1 MRKRISWGRA
11 GLSGLACL
19 TLALSGCTFWPKEES
34 VLKPPLV
41 VPQKEM
47 YNLHEVKRG
56 TVTRQV
62 KGTGVFQSSDVVS
75 QHFYSAGKVTAVPAK
90 PGDRVRQGDPLIE
103 LEIGFGDIAVKERV
117 RDLAKARRNL
127 NLAKESRDEEL
138 IPIRILEV
146 DIAERLLNDAQ
157 SQLDGKT
164 MRAEIDGIIVAMEE
178 VKIGDTVEPAKPYIT
193 IADPQRIEL
202 TYTSS
207 GSEQVQE
214 VRAGMRADIVY
225 RDRQLQGTVVQSPA
239 NAPPAGQKPQ
249 NDGYANTIYLRL
261 DDAGIRPELN
271 DSAEIQIVLQK
282 KENVIVIPRFALTSV
297 LGRTYVKVLEG
308 ERIREADVETGLES
322 AAEIEIVKG
331 LEEGQQIIIQ

>member
-1 MRKRISWGRA
+1 MRKRISWGKA
-11 GLSGLACL
+11 GLSGLAFL

-56 TVTRQV
+56 TLTRQV

-75 QHFYSAGKVTAVPAK
+75 QHFYSAGKVTAVSAK

-103 LEIGFGDIAVKERV
+103 LEIGLGDIAVKERV

-138 IPIRILEV
+138 IPIRLLEV

-178 VKIGDTVEPAKPYIT
+178 VKIGDTVEPAKPYVT

-202 TYTSS
+202 MYTSAA
-207 GSEQVQE
+207 SEQVRE

-225 RDRQLQGTVVQSPA
+225 RDKLLKGTVVQSPA
-239 NAPPAGQKPQ
+239 NAPHTDQKQQ
-249 NDGYANTIYLRL
+249 NDKYARTVYLRL
-261 DDAGIRPELN
+261 DDVDIRPELN
-271 DSAEIQIVLQK
+271 DSADIRIVLQSK
-282 KENVIVIPRFALTSV
+282 VNVIVIPRFALTSV

-322 AAEIEIVKG
+322 DTEIEIVKG
-331 LEEGQQIIIQ
+331 LEEGQQIMIQ